1 MSHDHTWFGAVR
13 QEFRLLI
20 DRVTEL
26 VPTLLDLCL
35 LLEDAVQGPD
45 GTVVAAFIE
54 QGGVDRGRGGVDE
67 AVAVQGRED
76 HLPLFG
82 RQGARRART
91 RGGRLRRF
99 LPTIE
104 PGPGEAE
111 GVTSRLDADLRG
123 Q

>member
-1 MSHDHTWFGAVR
+1 MSHDHTWLGDR

-26 VPTLLDLCL
+26 VPALLDLRL
-35 LLEDAVQGPD
+35 FIEEAVEGSD
-45 GTVVAAFIE
+45 GTVVTAFIE
-54 QGGVDRGRGGVDE
+54 QGGVDRSRGLVDE
-67 AVAVQGRED
+67 TVAVQDRED
-76 HLPLFG
+76 RLPLLG

-104 PGPGEAE
+104 PGAGEAE
-111 GVTSRLDADLRG
+111 GGTGRLDADLRG